1 MRLRRPLALLAGL
14 ALLAACGQKPPSWD
28 DLLAGKIT
36 GQYPSYGVL
45 ATTPGHLTVTRPN
58 MPTKTVV
65 VEPIA
70 QHCLRGPKDCNYA
83 VEQMLLVLRD
93 P

>member
-1 MRLRRPLALLAGL
+1 MKRPLALLTCL

-36 GQYPSYGVL
+36 GQYPDYTVMVT
-45 ATTPGHLTVTRPN
+45 APGHLRVTRPN
-58 MPTKTVV
+58 MPAQDVDV
-65 VEPIA
+65 APIA

>member
-1 MRLRRPLALLAGL
+1 MRLYRALLAAL
-14 ALLAACGQKPPSWD
+14 ALLAACGQQPPSWD
-28 DLLAGKIT
+28 KLLAGKIT
-36 GQYPSYGVL
+36 GQYPDYTVVI
-45 ATTPGHLTVTRPN
+45 AAPGHLRVTRPN
-58 MPTKTVV
+58 MPTQDVD

>member
-1 MRLRRPLALLAGL
+1 MRLYR
-14 ALLAACGQKPPSWD
+14 ALLAALALLVACGQQPPSWD
-28 DLLAGKIT
+28 KLLAGKIT
-36 GQYPSYGVL
+36 GQYPDYAVVVT
-45 ATTPGHLTVTRPN
+45 APGHLRVSRPKL
-58 MPTKTVV
+58 PAQDVD

-83 VEQMLLVLRD
+83 VEQMLLILRD

>member
-1 MRLRRPLALLAGL
+1 MRLALLAGL

-36 GQYPSYGVL
+36 GQYPDYVV
-45 ATTPGHLTVTRPN
+45 AVTAPGHLQVTRPN
-58 MPTKTVV
+58 MPAQIVDV
-65 VEPIA
+65 APIA
-70 QHCLRGPKDCNYA
+70 QHCLRGPKDCSYA